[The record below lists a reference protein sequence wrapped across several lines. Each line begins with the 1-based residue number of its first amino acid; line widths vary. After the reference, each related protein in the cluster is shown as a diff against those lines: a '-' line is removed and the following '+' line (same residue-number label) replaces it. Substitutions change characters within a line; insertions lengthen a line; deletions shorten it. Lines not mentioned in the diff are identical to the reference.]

1 MSASPRKSHHG
12 TDQHL
17 LAVVG
22 IAIIVFGSV
31 LIVGGFTDARQF
43 AGYPLVLIG
52 VLVLILR
59 AFHRRL
65 HFVKLF
71 NKIELAL
78 TPEAAD
84 DPSTERRSVTPREE
98 ARAPTLR
105 EVSRAAQHP
114 NTDRRR
120 DQPPGSA

>member
-1 MSASPRKSHHG
+1 MSASPRKSHG

-22 IAIIVFGSV
+22 IAIIVFGLM

-65 HFVKLF
+65 KFVKLF

-78 TPEAAD
+78 TPEAVD
-84 DPSTERRSVTPREE
+84 DPPAEQRPVTSREE
-98 ARAPTLR
+98 AGAPTLR
-105 EVSRAAQHP
+105 EVSRAAENP
-114 NTDRRR
+114 NTDRHRR
-120 DQPPGSA
+120 G